1 MVFITV
7 NYFMKTPIFY
17 IFNKESLMYIILFKN
32 IILTKI

>member
-1 MVFITV
+1 
-7 NYFMKTPIFY
+7 MKTPIFY